1 MLPVWHVIP
10 AAAGKLLSDPSRKET
25 NATPATSTNG

>member
-10 AAAGKLLSDPSRKET
+10 AGGKLLSDPSCKET
-25 NATPATSTNG
+25 KAAGTSTNG

>member
-10 AAAGKLLSDPSRKET
+10 AGGKLLSDPSRKET
-25 NATPATSTNG
+25 NATQTSTDG

>member
-10 AAAGKLLSDPSRKET
+10 AGGKLLKDPSCKET
-25 NATPATSTNG
+25 NATPTSTNW

>member
-10 AAAGKLLSDPSRKET
+10 AGEKLLSDPSCKET
-25 NATPATSTNG
+25 NATTTLTNG